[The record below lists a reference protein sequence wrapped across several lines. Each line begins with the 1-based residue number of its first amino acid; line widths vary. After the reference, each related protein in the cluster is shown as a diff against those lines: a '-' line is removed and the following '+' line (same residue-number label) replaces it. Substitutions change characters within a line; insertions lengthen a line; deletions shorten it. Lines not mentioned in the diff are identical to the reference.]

1 MYQTPYIF
9 FIFTIKNH
17 IKIHILFSCFG
28 IQMSNCSSEN
38 CLKYASNLVK
48 GAAILKKQLSSLAT
62 RARRLEKSTHS
73 QSSNS
78 AYAREFK
85 ITNASL
91 A

>member
-1 MYQTPYIF
+1 MHQSPYIF
-9 FIFTIKNH
+9 FMFTIKNH
-17 IKIHILFSCFG
+17 IKVHILFSCFG

-62 RARRLEKSTHS
+62 RARLLEKSTRT
-73 QSSNS
+73 QLSNS
-78 AYAREFK
+78 AYAREFEIK
-85 ITNASL
+85 NACL

>member
-1 MYQTPYIF
+1 MHQTHTSF

-17 IKIHILFSCFG
+17 IKIYILFSCFG

-48 GAAILKKQLSSLAT
+48 GAAILKKKLSSLAT
-62 RARRLEKSTHS
+62 RARRLEKSTHT
-73 QSSNS
+73 QLSNS